1 MNSVGGSANDVDSH
15 DDDDYDESHDF
26 NDEDGNDLCLYCR
39 TLLMTQIQFFP
50 ERSSSIVS
58 AVCQI

>member
-1 MNSVGGSANDVDSH
+1 MNSVGGSAIDLYSH
-15 DDDDYDESHDF
+15 DDGDDDKSHDF
-26 NDEDGNDLCLYCR
+26 NDEDDDDWCLYCH
-39 TLLMTQIQFFP
+39 TLLMTQIQFIP